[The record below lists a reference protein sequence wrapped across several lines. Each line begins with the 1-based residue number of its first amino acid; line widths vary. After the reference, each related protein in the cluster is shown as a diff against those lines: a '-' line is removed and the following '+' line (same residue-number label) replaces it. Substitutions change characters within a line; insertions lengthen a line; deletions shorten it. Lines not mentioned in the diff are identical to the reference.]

1 MAILSARFTG
11 RRLYVN
17 QFIEVHNH
25 LRNIKALAAQ
35 GQSAFLK
42 ELQASSS
49 NCRVNDA
56 IIISVLFLWS
66 KYFNVMHWACSA
78 FMIKQAY
85 HIPRRFFYSVRII
98 THPTCQD
105 LRALQIPL
113 LLLHSQCWE
122 NFVERFTDK
131 DLAFL
136 DSKVISSHFNSPG
149 LTDTDY
155 IAVLPPTHTHTHN
168 F

>member
-25 LRNIKALAAQ
+25 LTNIKTLTAQ
-35 GQSAFLK
+35 GQSAFLT

-66 KYFNVMHWACSA
+66 KYFNVMH
-78 FMIKQAY
+78 
-85 HIPRRFFYSVRII
+85 
-98 THPTCQD
+98 
-105 LRALQIPL
+105 
-113 LLLHSQCWE
+113 
-122 NFVERFTDK
+122 
-131 DLAFL
+131 
-136 DSKVISSHFNSPG
+136 
-149 LTDTDY
+149 
-155 IAVLPPTHTHTHN
+155 
-168 F
+168 